1 MKLRSLLAAAPLL
14 ALASAQG
21 MPTLDVRTDRP
32 PVDYA
37 IGEPIVF
44 LASAT
49 ENGEPAEVWLTYEIV
64 RDGSA
69 EKIHGRLHAM
79 PGVPAAVTNA
89 MEEPGFLRITVAET
103 DADGA
108 VIRRQNRSNRFTASA
123 GAAVDA
129 IKSVAEPEDFDAFW
143 KTVVDEVAA
152 VDLTKASI
160 GPVPHE
166 MQDRFPGRTMLWFSV
181 PFDVAQTNRA
191 PATGYVSFPAS
202 ADSDGGTT
210 LPLSVHFFGYGMG
223 GQEPSQGFHA
233 GDRIM
238 LEVNAHGFELGRDQ
252 AYYTHFMNSVSNGGE
267 GGGYGFRVDENA
279 DPKTCYFRG
288 MVARDLLA
296 LRMACEIL
304 GLWDGKSIAVSGGS
318 QGAFQSLAV
327 AALHPSVTDVSIEV
341 PWLCDLGGN
350 AVYGRTGGWVPRY
363 QPSLRYFD
371 SVNFGKRVKAPVSIV
386 RCGLADESC
395 PPAGITLLY
404 NHLGGSKSI
413 RYVQNSS
420 HLDFGK
426 VPDSVQQQSRSGG
439 SADTPKE

>member
-1 MKLRSLLAAAPLL
+1 MKFRPLLAATPLL
-14 ALASAQG
+14 ALTAAQG
-21 MPTLDVRTDRP
+21 MPALDVRTDRP
-32 PVDYA
+32 PLDYA
-37 IGEPIVF
+37 VGEPIVF

-49 ENGEPAEVWLTYEIV
+49 ENGEPAEAWLTYEIV

-69 EKIHGRLHAM
+69 EKLHGSLHAL
-79 PGVPAAVTNA
+79 PGAPAAVTNA

-103 DADGA
+103 TPDGA
-108 VIRRQNRSNRFTASA
+108 VVRRMGRSNHFTAAA

-129 IKSVAEPEDFDAFW
+129 LKPVSEPDDFDAFW
-143 KTVVDEVAA
+143 KSVVDEVAA

-160 GPVPHE
+160 GPVPHAV
-166 MQDRFPGRTMLWFSV
+166 QDGFSGRTVLWFSV
-181 PFDVAQTNRA
+181 PFGSDTNRA

-202 ADSDGGTT
+202 ADSDGGSA
-210 LPLSVHFFGYGMG
+210 LPLSVLFQGYGTG
-223 GQEPSQGFHA
+223 GQQPTRGFHA
-233 GDRIM
+233 GDRIT
-238 LEVNAHGFELGRDQ
+238 LDVNAHGFELGRDP
-252 AYYTHFMNSVSNGGE
+252 AYYTQFMNSVSNGGE
-267 GGGYGFRVDENA
+267 GGGYGFRTEENA
-279 DPKTCYFRG
+279 DPNTCYFRG

-296 LRMACEIL
+296 LRLACEVL

-327 AALHPSVTDVSIEV
+327 AALHPSVTSVSIEV
-341 PWLCDLGGN
+341 PWLCDLGG
-350 AVYGRTGGWVPRY
+350 ADVYGRLKGWLPRY

-371 SVNFGKRVKAPVSIV
+371 SVNFGKRVKVPVSIT
-386 RCGLADESC
+386 RCGLADDTC

-404 NHLGGSKSI
+404 NHLGGPKSI

-420 HLDFGK
+420 HVDSGK